1 MLGIQCKRQ
10 DLQLVQELVDNWKEQ
25 TERDRATVKGQ
36 CFIKFSYD
44 NLPELTI
51 CTRKWPRQ
59 VLTGENALDSD
70 NESDNQP
77 TSKPKKKAKEIA
89 LFTGSTEP
97 LDKARRF
104 RTAAEVLSRLK
115 FDQQYDLDE
124 FVIGYMD
131 RIKEKILEKP
141 AADWD
146 RETTA
151 EEFIP
156 EHRIEY
162 FKRYDVNAKER
173 GEILW
178 QKSTKVDKIFKR
190 GEAGS

>member
-1 MLGIQCKRQ
+1 M
-10 DLQLVQELVDNWKEQ
+10 
-25 TERDRATVKGQ
+25 
-36 CFIKFSYD
+36 
-44 NLPELTI
+44 
-51 CTRKWPRQ
+51 
-59 VLTGENALDSD
+59 LDSD
-70 NESDNQP
+70 NESDSQP
-77 TSKPKKKAKEIA
+77 TSKPRKKGKENTPTANSIK
-89 LFTGSTEP
+89 P

-131 RIKEKILEKP
+131 RIKDKILEKP

-162 FKRYDVNAKER
+162 FKRYDVNAEER

-178 QKSTKVDKIFKR
+178 QKSTKVDRIFRK
-190 GEAGS
+190 GEDGV